1 MISMKLTFK
10 NKSHKNIVDLSM
22 SNLFFQNWLLEQLC
36 SKIEELLSH
45 TCQNSKEYWVYMYMI
60 LL

>member
-1 MISMKLTFK
+1 MISIKYTCID
-10 NKSHKNIVDLSM
+10 KSHKNIVDLSM
-22 SNLFFQNWLLEQLC
+22 SNLFFQNWLLVQLC
-36 SKIEELLSH
+36 SKIEELFSH